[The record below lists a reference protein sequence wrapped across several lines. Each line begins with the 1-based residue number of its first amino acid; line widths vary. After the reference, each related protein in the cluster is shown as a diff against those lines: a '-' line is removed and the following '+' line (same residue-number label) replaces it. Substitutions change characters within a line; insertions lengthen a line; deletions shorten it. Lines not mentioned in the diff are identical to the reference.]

1 MSKIKLT
8 LEFDGSILDF
18 EDNMGMDE
26 NFDLVDSLIWLCDYG
41 TKEDPSVYHNNIKI
55 TASKETFDAP
65 YKESEDEQN

>member
-26 NFDLVDSLIWLCDYG
+26 SFDLVDSLIWLCDYG
-41 TKEDPSVYHNNIKI
+41 TKESPSTYHNNIKI